1 MVAKRQVPYII
12 GSRLYL
18 QEVGRVEPFNVE
30 PVVLEG
36 HVVRLVP
43 LSMEHAEGLLSVC
56 EPDIFKYFGHFP
68 KQWTLE
74 GFQAYIQGLF
84 DMPDLQPFATTLR
97 ETGQPIGVTTYMD
110 IRPAHRGLEIGNT
123 WIGRAYQGT
132 AVNPECKYLLLRH
145 AFETLGAIRVQLK
158 TDGRNLQSQA
168 AIAKLGAK
176 REGTLRKFIIM
187 PDGYLR
193 DNVMFS
199 VIAEEWP
206 EVKASLEARLG
217 YVP

>member
-1 MVAKRQVPYII
+1 MK
-12 GSRLYL
+12 
-18 QEVGRVEPFNVE
+18 VE

-36 HVVRLVP
+36 RVVRLVP
-43 LSMEHAEGLLSVC
+43 LSLEHAEGLLSVC
-56 EPDIFKYFGHFP
+56 GTDTFKYFWHFP
-68 KQWTLE
+68 KEWTVE
-74 GFQAYIQGLF
+74 GFRAYIQYLLEI
-84 DMPDLQPFATTLR
+84 PETQPFATTLR
-97 ETGQPIGVTTYMD
+97 ETGQPVGVTTYMD
-110 IRPAHRGLEIGNT
+110 VRSAHRGLEIGNT
-123 WIGRAYQGT
+123 WVGQDYQGT
-132 AVNPECKYLLLRH
+132 QVNPECKYLLLRH

-158 TDGRNLQSQA
+158 TDGRNLQSQR

-176 REGTLRKFIIM
+176 LEGTLRKFIIM

-206 EVKASLEARLG
+206 DVKAGLEARLG